1 MTNTLGNRISK
12 ILKAKG
18 MSQRSMAYAIGITEA
33 TMSRYVNDERTPNA
47 EVIVKIAKLL
57 HTTTDDLLGLKA
69 EQTNEE
75 WFCGLSTEEKAE
87 WIFND
92 RVEQSDWWYEQQGHT
107 KAEVIEWLKQ
117 PHQKE

>member
-1 MTNTLGNRISK
+1 MKCPFCDGTGKCYQQTITYEEVETNRTNRYLTKCFKCNGTGEI
-12 ILKAKG
+12 
-18 MSQRSMAYAIGITEA
+18 
-33 TMSRYVNDERTPNA
+33 
-47 EVIVKIAKLL
+47 
-57 HTTTDDLLGLKA
+57 

-75 WFCGLSTEEKAE
+75 WFCNLSTEEKAE

-117 PHQKE
+117 PHNAKE